1 MTSEVQ
7 ASVHH
12 RPGFWLMVMALPL
25 LMAASVAPSPLYV
38 VYQHRW
44 GFTASTLTMVYAVY
58 MGPLVVA
65 LLTVGGLSDQIG
77 RRPVVVASL
86 LVQALSMVVFMTATG
101 VPALF
106 VGRLLQGLAAGTGL
120 GAVTSG
126 ILDLAGGDG
135 RRLGA
140 LLNSV
145 GPAIGIGLGAAIS
158 GLMVQFLPAPRVA
171 VYVLLAVLFVVLA
184 VAVAVRIEPAA
195 RSRGDTLSVR
205 PRLGVPPAARRSF
218 ALLVPGVVASAA
230 MGGFYNSLSGSV
242 AVQILGHANRAIS
255 GFAILTLQAAAIA
268 ASLAMPALARAPRVV
283 VAGSCVLAAG
293 LGVLALSLVAGSTTA
308 FFLGTALA
316 GAGYGAVYLG
326 TVRVLADLAPAG
338 RRAELMSALNVVNYL
353 SLSVPTLAA
362 GVLATH
368 VGLRP
373 TAISFCLVL
382 VALALTSVVA
392 LTGAKRV

>member
-12 RPGFWLMVMALPL
+12 RPGFWLMAMTLPL

-86 LVQALSMVVFMTATG
+86 LVQALSMVVFMTASG

-126 ILDLAGGDG
+126 VLDLAGGDG

-184 VAVAVRIEPAA
+184 VAVAVRIEPA
-195 RSRGDTLSVR
+195 
-205 PRLGVPPAARRSF
+205 
-218 ALLVPGVVASAA
+218 
-230 MGGFYNSLSGSV
+230 
-242 AVQILGHANRAIS
+242 
-255 GFAILTLQAAAIA
+255 
-268 ASLAMPALARAPRVV
+268 
-283 VAGSCVLAAG
+283 
-293 LGVLALSLVAGSTTA
+293 
-308 FFLGTALA
+308 
-316 GAGYGAVYLG
+316 
-326 TVRVLADLAPAG
+326 
-338 RRAELMSALNVVNYL
+338 
-353 SLSVPTLAA
+353 
-362 GVLATH
+362 
-368 VGLRP
+368 
-373 TAISFCLVL
+373 
-382 VALALTSVVA
+382 
-392 LTGAKRV
+392 

>member
-1 MTSEVQ
+1 
-7 ASVHH
+7 
-12 RPGFWLMVMALPL
+12 
-25 LMAASVAPSPLYV
+25 
-38 VYQHRW
+38 
-44 GFTASTLTMVYAVY
+44 
-58 MGPLVVA
+58 
-65 LLTVGGLSDQIG
+65 
-77 RRPVVVASL
+77 
-86 LVQALSMVVFMTATG
+86 MVVFMTATG

-135 RRLGA
+135 RLGA
-140 LLNSV
+140 LFNSV
-145 GPAIGIGLGAAIS
+145 GPAIGIGLGAAVS
-158 GLMVQFLPAPRVA
+158 GVMVQFLPAPRVA
-171 VYVLLAVLFVVLA
+171 VYVLLASLFVALA
-184 VAVAVRIEPAA
+184 VAVAVRIEPTP
-195 RSRGDTLSVR
+195 RSRDRRFSVR

-218 ALLVPGVVASAA
+218 AMLVPGVVASAA

-242 AVQILGHANRAIS
+242 SVQILGQSSRVIT
-255 GFAILTLQAAAIA
+255 GFAILTLQAAAIV

-283 VAGSCVLAAG
+283 VAGSCALAGG
-293 LGVLALSLVAGSTTA
+293 LGVVALALAAGSTTA

-316 GAGYGAVYLG
+316 GGGYGGVYLG
-326 TVRVLADLAPAG
+326 TVRVLADLAPIG

-368 VGLRP
+368 IGLRP

-382 VALALTSVVA
+382 VGLALTSAVA
-392 LTGAKRV
+392 LSHRSVERSSAAG